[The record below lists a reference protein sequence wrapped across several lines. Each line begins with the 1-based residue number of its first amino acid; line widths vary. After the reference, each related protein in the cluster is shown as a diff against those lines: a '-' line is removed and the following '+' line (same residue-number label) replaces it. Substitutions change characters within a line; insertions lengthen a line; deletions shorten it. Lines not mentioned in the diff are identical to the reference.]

1 MKQFVGEFL
10 LGSGA
15 RVYLRDFGVYNQTLF
30 DDILSDFAPLRASDV
45 LVLNWGAW
53 YPRFAFYSNEVGLI
67 SLTALVSSGVQ
78 SETMFMPSEGQLKT
92 CNEVERE

>member
-10 LGSGA
+10 LDSGA

-30 DDILSDFAPLRASDV
+30 DDILSDFAPLRATDV

-53 YPRFAFYSNEVGLI
+53 FPRFAWNSNEVGL
-67 SLTALVSSGVQ
+67 SPLTALVSSEVQ
-78 SETMFMPSEGQLKT
+78 PKTMLMPSV
-92 CNEVERE
+92 NSRDAVM